1 MNKKLMVKKST
12 VVDTFVYIG
21 IFMVV
26 LFFLIG
32 LDYSNSDRLV
42 IVSFIIN
49 GSILFGLIIWDPYPV
64 SIRKIGYTFAFI
76 FHFMAPMQQYTSK
89 TVFWNYSGMNLNYSE
104 SEYLYAN
111 IILFSFY
118 PFF

>member
-49 GSILFGLIIWDPYPV
+49 GSIL
-64 SIRKIGYTFAFI
+64 SI
-76 FHFMAPMQQYTSK
+76 PMQ
-89 TVFWNYSGMNLNYSE
+89 
-104 SEYLYAN
+104 
-111 IILFSFY
+111 
-118 PFF
+118 

>member
-32 LDYSNSDRLV
+32 
-42 IVSFIIN
+42 
-49 GSILFGLIIWDPYPV
+49 
-64 SIRKIGYTFAFI
+64 
-76 FHFMAPMQQYTSK
+76 
-89 TVFWNYSGMNLNYSE
+89 E
-104 SEYLYAN
+104 
-111 IILFSFY
+111 
-118 PFF
+118 

>member
-32 LDYSNSDRLV
+32 LDSNPPR
-42 IVSFIIN
+42 
-49 GSILFGLIIWDPYPV
+49 Y
-64 SIRKIGYTFAFI
+64 IGNTNTCS
-76 FHFMAPMQQYTSK
+76 P
-89 TVFWNYSGMNLNYSE
+89 
-104 SEYLYAN
+104 
-111 IILFSFY
+111 
-118 PFF
+118 

>member
-64 SIRKIGYTFAFI
+64 SIVSA
-76 FHFMAPMQQYTSK
+76 
-89 TVFWNYSGMNLNYSE
+89 
-104 SEYLYAN
+104 
-111 IILFSFY
+111 
-118 PFF
+118 

>member
-12 VVDTFVYIG
+12 VIDTFVYIG
-21 IFMVV
+21 IFVVV

-49 GSILFGLIIWDPYPV
+49 DVGVKSFSIVP
-64 SIRKIGYTFAFI
+64 
-76 FHFMAPMQQYTSK
+76 
-89 TVFWNYSGMNLNYSE
+89 
-104 SEYLYAN
+104 
-111 IILFSFY
+111 
-118 PFF
+118 